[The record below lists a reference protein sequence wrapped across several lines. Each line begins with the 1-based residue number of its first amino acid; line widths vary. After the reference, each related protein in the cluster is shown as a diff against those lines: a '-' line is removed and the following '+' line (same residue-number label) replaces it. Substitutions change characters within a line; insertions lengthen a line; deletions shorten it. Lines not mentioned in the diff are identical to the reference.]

1 VCLRGGPLKTLF
13 EYNVCMIKYYITT
26 TYDETNQ
33 CKPGD
38 AVVRYQLTSNLHI
51 TGESDVY
58 RVRHLF
64 DYGAPLFKMH
74 KSNLIEFV
82 PAKELEFSPA

>member
-1 VCLRGGPLKTLF
+1 
-13 EYNVCMIKYYITT
+13 MIRYYITT
-26 TYDETNQ
+26 AYNETNQ

-51 TGESDVY
+51 TGESDVF

-64 DYGAPLFKMH
+64 DYGAPLFKMN
-74 KSNLIEFV
+74 KSDLIEFV
-82 PAKELEFSPA
+82 PATELEFSPA

>member
-1 VCLRGGPLKTLF
+1 
-13 EYNVCMIKYYITT
+13 MIRYYIATS
-26 TYDETNQ
+26 YSQHNL

-38 AVVRYQLTSNLHI
+38 ALVRYEIIPSNPLLE
-51 TGESDVY
+51 ESNMY

-64 DYGAPLFKMH
+64 DYGAPLFVMNK
-74 KSNLIEFV
+74 NDLIEFV

>member
-1 VCLRGGPLKTLF
+1 
-13 EYNVCMIKYYITT
+13 MIRYYITT
-26 TYDETNQ
+26 AYNETNQ

-51 TGESDVY
+51 TGESDVF

-74 KSNLIEFV
+74 KTDLIEFV
-82 PAKELEFSPA
+82 PATELEFSPA